1 MNYRGYGP
9 FVKHVREQ
17 VTVEDV
23 LEVVA
28 VNRRFLERRFRELP
42 VRTSLQEIHWDAYTR
57 SKQRE
62 VKQKDARFPVSICRK
77 PGVF

>member
-17 VTVEDV
+17 VTVQDV

-42 VRTSLQEIHWDAYTR
+42 VRTSLQEIHWDASIR
-57 SKQRE
+57 SNPRGE
-62 VKQKDARFPVSICRK
+62 KQKNARIPASICRK